1 MQRLKTK
8 INWLITDTP
17 VIWAVVAGIF
27 GLVFGPLM
35 YLEYFAINGGWEMFF
50 AMWTAGI
57 PYDLTHCA
65 GNFVFTLALYKPL
78 YRVMEALLQQQKTG
92 M

>member
-1 MQRLKTK
+1 MAF
-8 INWLITDTP
+8 NVITVKGKFCGMAIVWDLNK
-17 VIWAVVAGIF
+17 F
-27 GLVFGPLM
+27 R